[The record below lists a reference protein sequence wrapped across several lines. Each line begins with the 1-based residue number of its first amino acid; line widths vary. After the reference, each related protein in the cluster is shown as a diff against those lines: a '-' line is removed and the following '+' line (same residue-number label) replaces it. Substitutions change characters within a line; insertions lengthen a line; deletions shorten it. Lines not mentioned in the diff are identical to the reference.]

1 MRRRSSFAGSSRP
14 VVGPQRPERP
24 AYSIITLLTDFGLSD
39 GYVAGMKGVILT
51 LCPGVRLVDITHQVP
66 AFDIRSGSYLLKT
79 VFDVFPPDTIHLAVV
94 DPGVGTERRAMAV
107 KTECGRIL
115 VGPDNGLL
123 AWVLSL
129 RSAWDSRALE
139 NPETWRPSVSHTFH
153 GRDLFAPVAAHLARG
168 LPFHKLGPSC
178 SPKTA
183 TWVNA
188 ERKGHDL
195 FGEVVHIDRFGNLIT
210 NITEQDLGEWE
221 GSIGWMVSLPGVVS
235 IPGISRTYGEG
246 PAGEPMAVIGGSGH
260 LEIAVN
266 RGNAARALSVGT
278 GAAVKVSSMQGDSR
292 PQ

>member
-1 MRRRSSFAGSSRP
+1 
-14 VVGPQRPERP
+14 
-24 AYSIITLLTDFGLSD
+24 
-39 GYVAGMKGVILT
+39 MKGVILT

-94 DPGVGTERRAMAV
+94 DPGVGTERRALAV

-129 RSAWDSRALE
+129 RDASDSRSLE
-139 NPETWRPSVSHTFH
+139 NPETWRPNVSHTFH
-153 GRDLFAPVAAHLARG
+153 GRDLFAPVAAHLACG
-168 LPFHKLGPSC
+168 LPFEKLGPRC
-178 SPKTA
+178 TPEAA
-183 TWVNA
+183 TWVCT
-188 ERKGHDL
+188 ERKGRDL

-210 NITEQDLGEWE
+210 NITQQDLRGWE
-221 GSIGWMVSLPGVVS
+221 ESIAWVVS
-235 IPGISRTYGEG
+235 IPRVVSISGLNSTYGEG
-246 PAGEPMAVIGGSGH
+246 AAGQPMAIIGSSGH

-278 GAAVKVSSMQGDSR
+278 GAAVKVSMI
-292 PQ
+292 